1 MSVDSNQYTV
11 TRNEQTTIYAVYYS
25 RRIVK
30 GNLKLQLQVDLFE
43 VFLLQEMAI
52 EIITM
57 RIWKRKKTMLPRLL
71 WKDIIDR
78 DNLMYSRL
86 GTLFKI
92 SKATSIMNT
101 SKLFRNFKKLRTYS
115 WKQKGEF
122 PQNLFADKSW
132 DFS

>member
-11 TRNEQTTIYAVYYS
+11 TRNEQTIIYAVYYS

-57 RIWKRKKTMLPRLL
+57 RI
-71 WKDIIDR
+71 
-78 DNLMYSRL
+78 
-86 GTLFKI
+86 
-92 SKATSIMNT
+92 
-101 SKLFRNFKKLRTYS
+101 
-115 WKQKGEF
+115 
-122 PQNLFADKSW
+122 
-132 DFS
+132 